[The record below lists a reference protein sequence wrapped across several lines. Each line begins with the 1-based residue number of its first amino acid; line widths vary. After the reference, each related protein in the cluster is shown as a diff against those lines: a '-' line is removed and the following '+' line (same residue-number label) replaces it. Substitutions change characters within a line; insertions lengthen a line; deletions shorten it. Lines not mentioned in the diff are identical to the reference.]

1 MMVVDYYRDEI
12 MDRDFT
18 KDLDDAQNEYQTIL
32 HDIFSRNKDLLD
44 EDRGYIYWWERLKKL
59 QKTIISL
66 TFIER
71 EQALEKAKK
80 ALEAAF
86 TPRIKEMLEEKIQK
100 EIDEEE
106 SV

>member
-1 MMVVDYYRDEI
+1 MKNT

-18 KDLDDAQNEYQTIL
+18 KDLDDAQNEYFGIL
-32 HDIFSRNKDLLD
+32 HDVFTHDKDLLD
-44 EDRGYIYWWERLKKL
+44 KDRGYIYWWERLKKL
-59 QKTIISL
+59 QKTIMNL
-66 TFIER
+66 TFMER
-71 EQALEKAKK
+71 EIALEKAKV